1 MPKTEPPVVSDE
13 TLVLYR
19 RTGAKQRLESFLGGV
34 SDSRA
39 KTSVAALLAGLLAI
53 ALTFGLTELL
63 QGWSPSGVLGDLFE
77 AVIAGGLATALVWV
91 LFDVARTRRMRLM
104 TYVQQ
109 VADLNHHV
117 RNALQVIRFQAAV
130 STAEAE
136 ALQRINEAVTRIDRA
151 LTDMYPLLVDRDPD
165 LKVPE

>member
-1 MPKTEPPVVSDE
+1 MPIEPPVVSDE
-13 TLVLYR
+13 TLVLFR
-19 RTGAKQRLESFLGGV
+19 PTGAKQRLESFLGGV
-34 SDSRA
+34 SDSRM
-39 KTSVAALLAGLLAI
+39 KTGAAALLAGLLAI
-53 ALTFGLTELL
+53 ALTFALTVSLQEWRPGGLL
-63 QGWSPSGVLGDLFE
+63 GVLFE

-91 LFDVARTRRMRLM
+91 LFDIARTRRQRLM

-136 ALQRINEAVTRIDRA
+136 ALGRINEAVGRIDRA
-151 LTDMYPLLVDRDPD
+151 LTDMYPLIVDRDPN
-165 LKVPE
+165 LKPPE

>member
-1 MPKTEPPVVSDE
+1 MPTEPPVVSDE
-13 TLVLYR
+13 TLVLIR
-19 RTGAKQRLESFLGGV
+19 RNGAKQRLESFLGGV

-39 KTSVAALLAGLLAI
+39 KTGLAALLAGALAVV
-53 ALTFGLTELL
+53 LTFVLTELL
-63 QGWSPSGVLGDLFE
+63 QRWSPAGVLGDLFE
-77 AVIAGGLATALVWV
+77 AVIAGGLTTALVWV
-91 LFDVARTRRMRLM
+91 LFDIARTRRQRLM

-136 ALQRINEAVTRIDRA
+136 ALTRINEAIKRIDNA
-151 LTDMYPLLVDRDPD
+151 LSDMYPLIVDRDPN
-165 LKVPE
+165 LKPPE